1 MSKSEE
7 FKRFTD
13 GLQKVLKADPK
24 NLLNFC

>member
-24 NLLNFC
+24 IVKAAM